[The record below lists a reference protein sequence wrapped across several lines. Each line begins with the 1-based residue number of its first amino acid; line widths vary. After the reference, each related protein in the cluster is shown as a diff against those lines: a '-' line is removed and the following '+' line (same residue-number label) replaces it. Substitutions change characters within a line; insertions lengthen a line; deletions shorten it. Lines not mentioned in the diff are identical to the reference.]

1 VFEGLVEVFNPNT
14 GELIETLSLGGAPRE
29 LSYDP
34 ATRSIIVPN
43 EAGWVD
49 ILR

>member
-1 VFEGLVEVFNPNT
+1 MLDPNT
-14 GELIETLSLGGAPRE
+14 GALIETLNLGGAPRE

-34 ATRSIIVPN
+34 GTKSIIVPN

-49 ILR
+49 LLR